1 MKTNEQHIYTVVK
14 WLILVLAYAYLA
26 YKLVAFDDYATVS
39 AHFAAAGVAH
49 YACLAGVL
57 ALLPLNLLLEAQKW
71 RLLVRG
77 LQPLSLM
84 EAVKS
89 VLVGQTGAFFTP
101 NHLGDVPTRVLLL
114 RPECRMSAIALGC
127 VGSLALTVVITVIGT
142 VAAVCYAVWVRPSFV
157 IDASL
162 TTLLFWGALVVAVVA
177 LFVVSLLFRRQL
189 AQRLKCFRWHW
200 VQLFGAGLDY
210 LSWCDWWRVV
220 ALSVGRFVVFSTQLY
235 AMLLFMGVSLAPVEA
250 LVAIPTIYLLVTY
263 TPSFVA
269 SEAVVRGSYAILILS
284 AFDANEVGM
293 ALSGILLWCVNFC
306 VPMLMGSWLL
316 RRSGSMS
323 ADADPQTQGDACS

>member
-1 MKTNEQHIYTVVK
+1 M
-14 WLILVLAYAYLA
+14 LAYAYLA
-26 YKLVAFDDYATVS
+26 YKLVAFNDYATVS

-114 RPECRMSAIALGC
+114 CPECRMSAIALGC

-177 LFVVSLLFRRQL
+177 LFVVPLLFRRQL
-189 AQRLKCFRWHW
+189 AQRLMSCRWRW
-200 VQLFGAGLDY
+200 LRLLGTGLAY
-210 LSWCDWWRVV
+210 LSWRDVWRVV
-220 ALSVGRFVVFSTQLY
+220 ALSAGRFVVFSTQLY
-235 AMLLFMGVSLAPVEA
+235 AMLLFMGVSLAPIEA

-263 TPSFVA
+263 TPSFAA
-269 SEAVVRGSYAILILS
+269 SEAAVRGSYAILILS
-284 AFDANEVGM
+284 AFATNEAGM
-293 ALSGILLWCVNFC
+293 ALAGILLWCVNYC
-306 VPMLMGSWLL
+306 IPMLLGSGLL
-316 RRSGSMS
+316 RRCGASGE
-323 ADADPQTQGDACS
+323 AEPPTQCDAHT

>member
-1 MKTNEQHIYTVVK
+1 MKINEQHIYTIVK
-14 WLILVLAYAYLA
+14 WLILVWAYAYLA
-26 YKLVAFDDYATVS
+26 CKLIAFDDYEAVRTQFVT
-39 AHFAAAGVAH
+39 AGWVH
-49 YACLAGVL
+49 YLCLMCVL
-57 ALLPLNLLLEAQKW
+57 VLLPLNLLLEAQKW
-71 RLLVRG
+71 RVLVRG
-77 LQPLSLM
+77 LQPLSLVG
-84 EAVKS
+84 AFKA

-101 NHLGDVPTRVLLL
+101 NHLGDIPTRVLLL
-114 RPECRMSAIALGC
+114 RSENRVPAIALGC

-177 LFVVSLLFRRQL
+177 LFVVPLLFRRQL
-189 AQRLKCFRWHW
+189 AQRLKCCRWHW